1 MSALLSKGDI
11 AERGLHTQ
19 CIFVPRSQP
28 NNEQIRA
35 DPLQLSKLRGKI
47 SYWFDDAPR
56 DKQDYRAG
64 CLRCG
69 AAAGG

>member
-47 SYWFDDAPR
+47 SYWFD
-56 DKQDYRAG
+56 
-64 CLRCG
+64 RCPT
-69 AAAGG
+69 